1 VTKNYFPPLRLL
13 CNRLGITPDALK
25 RSDAVA
31 VPGDLLGKLLLEAI
45 SDLMVDRDAYLSQN
59 QDVALQCARRFAE
72 EHFKKVGY
80 LEGRVMPLVVDESYY
95 LKKNSDV
102 ADAIKRSK
110 FKDARDHFVNVGVYE
125 GRSPNFRAEAEVLDW
140 NRFVASPRPS
150 VDSCGREL
158 KAVRPARRIN
168 DRFFTR
174 APELIRH
181 LLGAFSNGIGSL
193 YPTGRTRSWPKAA
206 KTANLGRA

>member
-1 VTKNYFPPLRLL
+1 
-13 CNRLGITPDALK
+13 
-25 RSDAVA
+25 
-31 VPGDLLGKLLLEAI
+31 
-45 SDLMVDRDAYLSQN
+45 M
-59 QDVALQCARRFAE
+59 CAAFCRRTFQ
-72 EHFKKVGY
+72 KGGY
-80 LEGRVMPLVVDESYY
+80 LEGRVMPLLVDEGYY

-110 FKDARDHFVNVGVYE
+110 FENARDHFE
-125 GRSPNFRAEAEVLDW
+125 GRSPNFRILRHLRAEAEVLDW

-158 KAVRPARRIN
+158 KGVRPARRIN

-181 LLGAFSNGIGSL
+181 LLGTFSNGIGSL
-193 YPTGRTRSWPKAA
+193 YATGRTRSWSKAA
-206 KTANLGRA
+206 KTANFSRA